1 MNGAIMQPTYLPWLG
16 YFDLM
21 RSVNLFIIYDHV
33 QFEKQ
38 SWQQRNRIRNKQGE
52 IMLTIPVSKTNGLA
66 TRIKDVRIDL
76 ARNPLRKHLESI
88 KFSYQKAR
96 NFSIFYPELERIYI
110 QEYTFLL
117 DLNMRLIEFGAKA
130 LGLTPRF
137 LFSSEMGIDI
147 GRVESLIEICKQNR
161 ITNYF
166 SPIGSKGYIEQ
177 NDIFFS
183 NSIKLTY
190 QNYSHPQ
197 YPQLHYPDFISHL
210 SFIDFLFNQE
220 IEKISTF

>member
-21 RSVNLFIIYDHV
+21 RSANLFIIYDHV

-38 SWQQRNRIRNKQGE
+38 SWQQRNRIRNKEGE

-88 KFSYQKAR
+88 KFAYQKAR
-96 NFSIFYPELERIYI
+96 NFSIFYPELERIYT

-117 DLNMRLIEFGAKA
+117 DINMRLIEFGAKA
-130 LGLTPRF
+130 LGLSPRF
-137 LFSSEMGIDI
+137 LFSSEMGIGN
-147 GRVESLIEICKQNR
+147 GRVESLIEICKQNG

-177 NDIFFS
+177 NDLFLP
-183 NSIKLTY
+183 NGIKLTY
-190 QNYSHPQ
+190 QNYSPSQ
-197 YPQLHYPDFISHL
+197 YPQLRYPDFISHL

-220 IEKISTF
+220 IEKINTF